1 MSDSFL
7 SFGSSAQ
14 FRNTLIARNLAPYS
28 VPGVFAPQSSN
39 VNYETN
45 LTVTNVI
52 DSPNNLVSTNN
63 QANIL
68 YPLNEYGPEGGFG
81 TPIGLSNTPLAVDSN
96 KGPYDPNDTVIDLVN
111 EFFIDAAYIQN
122 TYGPQGGF
130 NNFVIITDIVKP
142 GKIYQPYWEPPT
154 FAPSSYS
161 PYDILLSNNPNGSNG
176 SLSQDS
182 YIVQLGS
189 NILKGLLL
197 ENQNF
202 YSQQSSQSQDSI
214 NFSITVDDVN
224 DNYLSRLAGSYVPFS
239 PIPGDYFL
247 DGITNR
253 TTDTLGEAINLVAGR
268 STLLGGA
275 LNGSLTRAVNQSQ
288 LFLENTNDG
297 QKGIMFANISKNIYR
312 PAYGGSLLAGI
323 GTNLVTTGINSL
335 IDGFGL
341 QLPGAYYIGSTLSE
355 PSYLESPINATP
367 TDVYG
372 RDTQAIVFGGDV
384 LGKEY
389 EKNEEKINFGLKAK
403 SYTNSGSIDGEFVW
417 TSPKYKDNAGFYVA
431 PGGAPTS
438 LDDTFNFVEA
448 NYNRNLSTN
457 IDFKPG
463 SILDDT
469 QRLINSADGLQ
480 GEARLKHVGN
490 AMNQVSKVFNDGY
503 KEMTKGSQVLRYS
516 DNATGA
522 EAGIEYCRVFTK
534 DTPYFT
540 FGDLQKSD
548 GITTAGRK
556 FSYSVFDNTYNLNI
570 APLRGVDSTNIF
582 NNKVKKYMF
591 SIENLAWRTSDRP
604 GYTYDELPAC
614 ERGPNGGRIMWFP
627 PYDITFSDDSKP
639 DFGSTSFLGRP
650 EPIYTYKN
658 TSRSGSLKWKIIV
671 DTPASLNTIIEKQL
685 ANTPKERLDS
695 IVDSFFAGCTKYDLY
710 ELGIKF
716 NTIPTRDLFTYQEL
730 LNNPRLT
737 AEEFGQVVSEIQAEN
752 VVVNN
757 GESGSAGQN
766 TVGGQKESVTKNEE
780 ENPFKELDGLGFYF
794 FHNAPGSVGSTTSDA
809 DFGTLFENYKM
820 QFQETKNLEPQETI
834 VEDGAQTTT
843 YLKESVDTLW
853 NSVITNNF
861 DKLSKSLR
869 EKTNKILDA
878 GGSVQFELQG
888 SSSAPGSESDNL
900 ELSQRRISSV
910 EKWIAQLK
918 DSNQISYGE
927 LIKEGKII
935 IKGSPSG
942 ENTIIPIG
950 ETPFPQQINCNIT
963 PKQVIRPVSSIG
975 QPSNLPP
982 EIVNSQAAERFSVP
996 AMACRRVI
1004 LKATTIQFKEPVTT
1018 TNTENN
1024 TDENKVN
1031 ETNQTN
1037 SNVTTNTKKPIP
1049 QVDVTQKIKEG
1060 ISKKVL
1066 RQLFTECD
1074 YFQVIKETNPM
1085 VYDTFKEKI
1094 KYFSPAFHSTT
1105 PEGLNARLTF
1115 LNQCTRP
1122 GQTIPVIGPDG
1133 RPKYNDALNTAFGAP
1148 PILVLR
1154 VGDFYH
1160 SKIVPTGLQ
1169 IAYDPLIFDMN
1180 PEGIGIQPMI
1190 ATVTLS
1196 FNFIGGMGLKEPI
1209 DQLQNALSFNYY
1221 ANTEIYDERATATE
1235 DTSARDK
1242 YVVENILASQQPV
1255 KPIENPP
1262 PKKGGD
1268 TIGTI
1273 LTTVPINGTTFE
1285 EGEIEYTSLMTELSN
1300 QTNNYFKTVFN
1311 QLKTIQNT
1319 TNYGMLQLVG
1329 FNRKYSKGELCFFSD
1344 SNDRLTTNIYGKP
1357 EGVEGRIE
1365 KLKDRAIG
1373 DINNKENPIIFDF
1386 LKVPNIQAK
1395 SVRAVQE
1402 FLKTTLKIKQNEL
1415 NQIVVG
1421 PINEMTNFQENYVQT
1436 FKKMDA
1442 VIYNA
1447 VSTGNIKGGV
1457 DGKTLETGENK
1468 IYEIIQIE
1476 GQPNFDKMFNQYK
1489 TISENINK
1497 YESFIEKNGISN
1509 KSLFFENSSTF
1520 QQLINDF
1527 GVRNLDTN
1535 RFYIMMCD
1543 TFVDDAK
1550 YNVFREQIKNIKEIR
1565 ENPSDQTQLLKIV
1578 DNLQILYKKE
1588 FELEKKLFADVEV
1601 SPEYKAFDTFKL
1613 DTIETKFKYTTDYQ
1627 DVVERQKIMR
1637 RVYSNNNDNVNDTFN
1652 LKVKFN

>member
-214 NFSITVDDVN
+214 NFSITTDDVN
-224 DNYLSRLAGSYVPFS
+224 DNYLSRLSGTYVPLS

-503 KEMTKGSQVLRYS
+503 KEMTKGSKVLRYS

-627 PYDITFSDDSKP
+627 PYDISFSDDSKP

-695 IVDSFFAGCTKYDLY
+695 IIDSFFAGCTKYDLY

-737 AEEFGQVVSEIQAEN
+737 DEEFGQIVSEIPTEN
-752 VVVNN
+752 VVVND
-757 GESGSAGQN
+757 GQSGSADVN
-766 TVGGQKESVTKNEE
+766 TTGGQKESVIKNEE
-780 ENPFKELDGLGFYF
+780 ENPFKELEGLGFYF
-794 FHNAPGSVGSTTSDA
+794 YHNVPGSVGSTTSA
-809 DFGTLFENYKM
+809 EDFGTLFKNY
-820 QFQETKNLEPQETI
+820 QEEYEKTKDNEPAETI
-834 VEDGAQTTT
+834 LGDQT
-843 YLKESVDTLW
+843 YIKGEVPIFW
-853 NSVITNNF
+853 NSVINGNF
-861 DKLSKSLR
+861 DKLSKSLIDNT
-869 EKTNKILDA
+869 KKILAD
-878 GGSVQFELQG
+878 GGRVIYKLEG
-888 SSSAPGSESDNL
+888 TSSAPGSEGDNL
-900 ELSQRRISSV
+900 ELAKRRISAV
-910 EKWIAQLK
+910 EKWIALQK
-918 DSNQISYGE
+918 DNNGTSFGD
-927 LIKEGKII
+927 LIKEGKIKI
-935 IKGSPSG
+935 ESNAIG
-942 ENTIIPIG
+942 EKIIIPIG
-950 ETPFPQQINCNIT
+950 EAPFTKSINCNEI
-963 PKQVIRPVSSIG
+963 PKQKTFPVSGIA
-975 QPSNLPP
+975 PSTNLPP
-982 EIVNSQAAERFSVP
+982 IIEATKWSTQFSLP
-996 AMACRRVI
+996 AMACRRVT
-1004 LKATTIQFKEPVTT
+1004 LRATAVTFKEPETPA
-1018 TNTENN
+1018 NTENK
-1024 TDENKVN
+1024 TEENKVN

-1235 DTSARDK
+1235 DTSKRDK
-1242 YVVENILASQQPV
+1242 YVVEQILANQQPV

-1273 LTTVPINGTTFE
+1273 LSTTPINGTTFE

-1300 QTNNYFKTVFN
+1300 QTNNYFKTIFN

-1329 FNRKYSKGELCFFSD
+1329 FKRKYSKGDLCFFSD
-1344 SNDRLTTNIYGKP
+1344 NKSPTNIYGKP

-1365 KLKDRAIG
+1365 KLKDMAIQ
-1373 DINNKENPIIFDF
+1373 DINQGQNPIVIQFSGT
-1386 LKVPNIQAK
+1386 PNVQPK
-1395 SVRAVQE
+1395 SIRAVQN
-1402 FLKTTLKIKQNEL
+1402 FLKTTLQTKQNEL
-1415 NQIVVG
+1415 NQTVIG
-1421 PINEMTNFQENYVQT
+1421 PINEMTKFQENYVQT

-1442 VIYNA
+1442 VIYN
-1447 VSTGNIKGGV
+1447 VNLTGTTRGGV

-1476 GQPNFDKMFNQYK
+1476 GQPNFDKMVIQY
-1489 TISENINK
+1489 SGSVGDNLNK
-1497 YESFIEKNGISN
+1497 YDRFIDTNQISTPSRFIEN
-1509 KSLFFENSSTF
+1509 ESTF
-1520 QQLINDF
+1520 KQFINDSEMQ
-1527 GVRNLDTN
+1527 NLDTK
-1535 RFYIMMCD
+1535 RFYMMMCD

-1550 YNVFREQIKNIKEIR
+1550 YNVFREQMKNIKEIR
-1565 ENPSDQTQLLKIV
+1565 ETPSELNQLVKIL
-1578 DNLQILYKKE
+1578 DNLQVLFKKE

>member
-68 YPLNEYGPEGGFG
+68 YPLNEYGPDGGFG

-111 EFFIDAAYIQN
+111 EFFIDAAYVQN

-130 NNFVIITDIVKP
+130 NNFVIITDIIKP

-161 PYDILLSNNPNGSNG
+161 PYDILISNNPTGSNG

-182 YIVQLGS
+182 YIIQLGS
-189 NILKGLLL
+189 SVLKDLLL
-197 ENQNF
+197 QNQNF
-202 YSQQSSQSQDSI
+202 YTQQSLQSQDSI

-224 DNYLSRLAGSYVPFS
+224 DNYLSRLGGSYVPFS

-247 DGITNR
+247 DGTTNR

-268 STLLGGA
+268 STLFGGA
-275 LNGSLTRAVNQSQ
+275 LNGGLTRAVNQSQ

-323 GTNLVTTGINSL
+323 GTNLLTTGINSL
-335 IDGFGL
+335 IDGFGV
-341 QLPGAYYIGSTLSE
+341 QLPGAYYVGSTLSE
-355 PSYLESPINATP
+355 PAYLESPIDAVP
-367 TDVYG
+367 TDVFG
-372 RDTQAIVFGGDV
+372 RDTQAIVFGPDV

-389 EKNEEKINFGLKAK
+389 EKNQEKINFGLKAK
-403 SYTNSGSIDGEFVW
+403 TYTNSGSIDGEFIW
-417 TSPKYKDNAGFYVA
+417 TSPKYKDNAGFYVS

-469 QRLINSADGLQ
+469 QRLINSADSLQ

-490 AMNQVSKVFNDGY
+490 AMNQVSKVFSDGY
-503 KEMTKGSQVLRYS
+503 KEMTKGSQVLRYN
-516 DNATGA
+516 DNTNGT

-556 FSYSVFDNTYNLNI
+556 FSYSVFDSTYNLNI

-627 PYDITFSDDSKP
+627 PYDISFSDDSKP

-737 AEEFGQVVSEIQAEN
+737 TEEFGQVVSEIPTEN
-752 VVVNN
+752 VVTSTE
-757 GESGSAGQN
+757 ESGSAGLNTTGGQN
-766 TVGGQKESVTKNEE
+766 TTTAKNNQD
-780 ENPFKELDGLGFYF
+780 NPFKDLEGLGFYF
-794 FHNAPGSVGSTTSDA
+794 NHNAPTGAGSETSA
-809 DFGTLFENYKM
+809 EDFGTLFENYKI
-820 QFQETKNLEPQETI
+820 QYEETKNLEPGETI
-834 VEDGAQTTT
+834 LGDQT
-843 YLKESVDTLW
+843 YIKGEVPTLW
-853 NSVITNNF
+853 NSVITGNF
-861 DKLSKSLR
+861 DKLSKSLI
-869 EKTNKILDA
+869 ENTNNILKE
-878 GGSVQFELQG
+878 GGRVKYMLEG
-888 SSSAPGSESDNL
+888 TSSAPGTETYNE
-900 ELSQRRISSV
+900 ELAKRRISSV
-910 EKWIAQLK
+910 EKWIFLQK
-918 DSNQISYGE
+918 DSNGTSYQD

-935 IKGSPSG
+935 IDSNPIG
-942 ENTIIPIG
+942 EKIIIPIG
-950 ETPFPQQINCNIT
+950 EAPFTKSINCNEI
-963 PKQVIRPVSSIG
+963 PKQKIIAVTAG
-975 QPSNLPP
+975 GGTSNVPP
-982 EIVNSQAAERFSVP
+982 TIVATTESKQFSLP

-1004 LKATTIQFKEPVTT
+1004 LKATSVTPPEPEIPV
-1018 TNTENN
+1018 NTESNP
-1024 TDENKVN
+1024 EEKKVN

-1037 SNVTTNTKKPIP
+1037 NDVTTNTKKPIP

-1074 YFQVIKETNPM
+1074 YFQVIKESNPM

-1105 PEGLNARLTF
+1105 PEGLNSRLTF

-1221 ANTEIYDERATATE
+1221 ANTEVYDERATATE

-1242 YVVENILASQQPV
+1242 YVVEKILANQPTVTQNQVQNQQ
-1255 KPIENPP
+1255 

-1273 LTTVPINGTTFE
+1273 LSTTPISGTTNE
-1285 EGEIEYTSLMTELSN
+1285 TGEIEYSSLMKELSD

-1329 FNRKYSKGELCFFSD
+1329 FKRKYSKGDLCFFSD
-1344 SNDRLTTNIYGKP
+1344 NKLPTNIYG
-1357 EGVEGRIE
+1357 
-1365 KLKDRAIG
+1365 
-1373 DINNKENPIIFDF
+1373 
-1386 LKVPNIQAK
+1386 
-1395 SVRAVQE
+1395 
-1402 FLKTTLKIKQNEL
+1402 
-1415 NQIVVG
+1415 
-1421 PINEMTNFQENYVQT
+1421 
-1436 FKKMDA
+1436 
-1442 VIYNA
+1442 
-1447 VSTGNIKGGV
+1447 
-1457 DGKTLETGENK
+1457 
-1468 IYEIIQIE
+1468 
-1476 GQPNFDKMFNQYK
+1476 
-1489 TISENINK
+1489 
-1497 YESFIEKNGISN
+1497 
-1509 KSLFFENSSTF
+1509 
-1520 QQLINDF
+1520 
-1527 GVRNLDTN
+1527 
-1535 RFYIMMCD
+1535 
-1543 TFVDDAK
+1543 
-1550 YNVFREQIKNIKEIR
+1550 
-1565 ENPSDQTQLLKIV
+1565 
-1578 DNLQILYKKE
+1578 
-1588 FELEKKLFADVEV
+1588 
-1601 SPEYKAFDTFKL
+1601 
-1613 DTIETKFKYTTDYQ
+1613 
-1627 DVVERQKIMR
+1627 
-1637 RVYSNNNDNVNDTFN
+1637 
-1652 LKVKFN
+1652 